1 MRFWHGEYSAWVA
14 HFSCEAVLRI
24 FQKKRTGIAVTDEL
38 QIIASGLT
46 TVNTSELITFL
57 KEYTQKENVELFL
70 VGKPKQMDNSD
81 SESEV
86 LITPFLQKLEKAIP
100 SIPIK
105 RVDERFTSKMAFQ
118 TMIDSGLKKKQR
130 QNKALVDEIS
140 ATIILQSYL
149 YNK

>member
-1 MRFWHGEYSAWVA
+1 MGRIVA
-14 HFSCEAVLRI
+14 IDFG
-24 FQKKRTGIAVTDEL
+24 KKRTGIAVTDEL

-86 LITPFLQKLEKAIP
+86 LILPFLEKLEKAIP